1 MFLWNTASTIS
12 HKPGFIWAAH
22 FKTLYQDKSALVNSH
37 ILLQMLKSVVYNYLD
52 IYKCTYVLQK
62 YSTLLYKA
70 NLIAYITYTY
80 SKWCQIMSLTLY
92 QHEESYA

>member
-37 ILLQMLKSVVYNYLD
+37 ILLQMLKSVVLIYLPNNLQ
-52 IYKCTYVLQK
+52 CTHVLQK
-62 YSTLLYKA
+62 YTLLYKG
-70 NLIAYITYTY
+70 NLIAYIT
-80 SKWCQIMSLTLY
+80 SSTLY
-92 QHEESYA
+92 VLFFLGRTQKIHHA